1 VVAGRRFVEGI
12 RRKPAHP
19 DVREGSG
26 LRDLDACVMETSF
39 MPREVGDDI
48 ERNMDDLDYEFEDG
62 ATFDLEEFVAMGINP
77 SSPTTARPGS
87 EEKVLML
94 SARYA
99 AGMPLWHEEDCYDH
113 GPNELQLMG
122 NHGLVIPSAPLI
134 PLDESEEEDL

>member
-1 VVAGRRFVEGI
+1 
-12 RRKPAHP
+12 
-19 DVREGSG
+19 
-26 LRDLDACVMETSF
+26 

-113 GPNELQLMG
+113 GPNDLQFKEYLWQTDRESDVRM
-122 NHGLVIPSAPLI
+122 NFVKKLLEYFYLHRESLKDKSNLHRLL
-134 PLDESEEEDL
+134 LDKEE

>member
-1 VVAGRRFVEGI
+1 
-12 RRKPAHP
+12 
-19 DVREGSG
+19 
-26 LRDLDACVMETSF
+26 

-48 ERNMDDLDYEFEDG
+48 ERNMDDLDYEFDDG

-113 GPNELQLMG
+113 GPNELQFMG